1 MLEETYAFDRVTQVL
16 VLAEIIMDP
25 FFRTFD
31 GLSILIEK
39 EFVSYGHPFE
49 ERCGFNKNKEN

>member
-16 VLAEIIMDP
+16 ILAEIIMDP

-39 EFVSYGHPFE
+39 EFVSYGHPF
-49 ERCGFNKNKEN
+49 